1 MVKNKS
7 NRCEKKRERERKKKE
22 ERKTT
27 RKKYIDQ
34 YHDRL
39 VKGAK
44 NKNLLHRPNILK
56 FKLGSESKGINL
68 NMIYFGSLGT

>member
-1 MVKNKS
+1 MVLVKNKS
-7 NRCEKKRERERKKKE
+7 NRSEKKREREREKE
-22 ERKTT
+22 ERG
-27 RKKYIDQ
+27 KKNNNKKNIDQ

-56 FKLGSESKGINL
+56 SNL
-68 NMIYFGSLGT
+68 APSQRE

>member
-1 MVKNKS
+1 MVLVKNKS
-7 NRCEKKRERERKKKE
+7 NRSEKKKRERERKKKE

-27 RKKYIDQ
+27 TKKYIDQ

-56 FKLGSESKGINL
+56 SNL
-68 NMIYFGSLGT
+68 APSQRE